1 MEKYGSVYKQLRK
14 QSNKTTAEVV
24 EELKAMG
31 INITISALYNYENNI
46 RAASADILLAL
57 CRIYDC
63 RNILEAFTG
72 IEPDYSKPTDEEW
85 HLIEKFRALDARGQ
99 NNVQELLDR
108 EYSYTEEAKKGSKE
122 EDFA

>member
-14 QSNKTTAEVV
+14 KANKTTAQVI

-31 INITISALYNYENNI
+31 INITASALYNYENDI

-57 CRIYDC
+57 CLIYDC
-63 RNILEAFTG
+63 RNVLEVFTG
-72 IEPDYSKPTDEEW
+72 LQPEYSKPTDEEW
-85 HLIEKFRALDARGQ
+85 QLIEKFRALDARGQ
-99 NNVQELLDR
+99 LNVKELLER
-108 EYSYTEEAKKGSKE
+108 EYSYAENSKKGSKE